1 MGCGASTAPSEASSE
16 DAAIATGKAA
26 YKAAR
31 AKGMSH
37 EEATEAATKAAGR
50 PPPSHPSP
58 ARPPQPSSSPAAG
71 AQPSS
76 HQAPKAQPQPHH
88 APYHPANAQPA
99 PSQQATVAPSAGQ
112 HASASSTEDT
122 MAIVKGFLEALRSE
136 YVKGVREATGSFFAA
151 KKVPSKV
158 QQKLDPF
165 EEKVRGSPNKGKAI
179 QELEAQAESIAA
191 SIAPLV
197 AVARGPI
204 EVKAGELTVQNENA
218 SAQVLQ
224 SSIAD
229 ALSLPAGTRGTPE
242 SVALA
247 GLLAEDLEVVRKA
260 LRLAYL
266 IKLSE
271 RDAIREAEARLREGL
286 QLPSDWDLN
295 TFCAGR
301 FLEGG
306 LGGRKESGVI
316 AYETQSSEV
325 VNVLQHLF
333 DKTYRKVYTR
343 DRRGAPIPDAFK
355 IKAVYRVYNDQV
367 WREYVGLRE
376 SVRADLSGD
385 QAPGVPDGV
394 QTTNCLKNAK
404 QALPQLD
411 SSINECWLYH
421 GTTAAAAS
429 GIAENDFRLDLTGSN
444 AGTLYGKGIYLAEN
458 VTKSDEYGEGPRGP
472 AGEQMEQGYEGPRPP
487 TGQPPPT
494 LVRESYIL
502 VCRSTLG
509 KVHYNDEQRP
519 DPDKL
524 QKSCLESKEYHS
536 VIGDRLKINGTF
548 REIIVYTDD
557 LAYPEYIIHY
567 ERIFF
572 HERFAEI
579 YKAMMQRKRQG
590 KFKGPTENE
599 RDVLQSMWNVY
610 AMPNRGKINKWQLLD
625 LLTAIDQPPA
635 NEEED
640 LDATFRE
647 WDTKNDGKI
656 DWDEFLQE
664 MVQRVNDGIAYYE

>member
-1 MGCGASTAPSEASSE
+1 MGCGATKQASAASSE

-50 PPPSHPSP
+50 PPPSHP
-58 ARPPQPSSSPAAG
+58 ALPQPSPSQSAHQPAQA
-71 AQPSS
+71 
-76 HQAPKAQPQPHH
+76 HQAPKAP
-88 APYHPANAQPA
+88 QPA
-99 PSQQATVAPSAGQ
+99 PSKPASVAPSASER
-112 HASASSTEDT
+112 AVAPPPAED
-122 MAIVKGFLEALRSE
+122 AVALVRGFLDALRSE
-136 YVKGVREATGSFFAA
+136 YVRGVREAAGSFFAA
-151 KKVPSKV
+151 KKVSGKI

-165 EEKVRGSPNKGKAI
+165 EDKVRSAPNKERAI

-191 SIAPLV
+191 SIAPI
-197 AVARGPI
+197 VARGPI
-204 EVKAGELTVQNENA
+204 EVQAAQLTVENENA

-224 SSIAD
+224 SSIAE
-229 ALSLPAGTRGTPE
+229 ALSLPASTRGMPE
-242 SVALA
+242 AVALA
-247 GLLAEDLEVVRKA
+247 GLAAENMEVLRKA
-260 LRLAYL
+260 IRLAYL
-266 IKLSE
+266 IKLSK
-271 RDAIREAEARLREGL
+271 RDAITEAEARLREGL

-301 FLEGG
+301 LLEGG
-306 LGGRKESGVI
+306 LGGRKESGVV
-316 AYETQSSEV
+316 AYEKQSSDV
-325 VNVLQHLF
+325 VDVLQHLF

-355 IKAVYRVYNDQV
+355 IKGVYRVYNDQV
-367 WREYVGLRE
+367 WREYVAHRE
-376 SVRADLSGD
+376 SVRTDLLGND
-385 QAPGVPDGV
+385 APPIPDGV
-394 QTTNCLKNAK
+394 LTSNALKNAK
-404 QALPQLD
+404 QCLPKLD

-472 AGEQMEQGYEGPRPP
+472 AGEHMEQGYEGPRPP
-487 TGQPPPT
+487 PGPPPT
-494 LVRESYIL
+494 LVRDSYIL
-502 VCRSTLG
+502 ICRSTLG

-524 QKSCLESKEYHS
+524 QNSCLQSKEYHS
-536 VIGDRLKINGTF
+536 VLGDRLKLNGTF

-572 HERFAEI
+572 HERFADI
-579 YKAMMQRKRQG
+579 YRAMMARKKQG
-590 KFKGPTENE
+590 KFKGPTDNE
-599 RDVLQSMWNVY
+599 KDVLQSMWNVY
-610 AMPNRGKINKWQLLD
+610 AMPHKGKINKWQLLD
-625 LLTAIDQPPA
+625 LLTAIDQPPE
-635 NEEED
+635 NEQED
-640 LDATFRE
+640 LDATFNE
-647 WDTKNDGKI
+647 WDTKKDGKI

-664 MVQRVNDGIAYYE
+664 MVTRVNDGMVYYE